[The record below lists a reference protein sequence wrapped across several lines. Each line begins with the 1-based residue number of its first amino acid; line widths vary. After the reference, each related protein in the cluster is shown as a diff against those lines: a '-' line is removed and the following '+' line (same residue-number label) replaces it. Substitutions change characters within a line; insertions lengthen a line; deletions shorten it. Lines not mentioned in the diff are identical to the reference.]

1 MLKIRLGD
9 LRSRRAEFIEPMQ
22 CVSVSKL
29 PSGRQWT
36 WEIKLDGYRALAVK
50 SSKRVTLYSRLENS
64 LNLKHPYI
72 VEPLA
77 GLPDN
82 TVVDGELVA
91 LDDDGRPN
99 FNLMQKFREAASR
112 IHYYVFDVLVLR
124 DRDLTKLP
132 LSERR
137 RLLKSEIAIRDERIR
152 IVEFA
157 EAGSEQILA
166 AARTQ
171 KLEGIVGKRAD
182 SIYESGQRSGSW
194 IKHRITSGQ
203 EFVIGGYTPGPHG
216 LDALIVGY
224 YRGKDLI
231 FVAKV
236 RNGFVPATR
245 RNVFAQLKPLIQ
257 EKCPFVNLPEKHKNR
272 WGEGLTEDK
281 MKECVWLKPKLVGQI
296 DFLEWTGADHLR
308 HAEFIRMRDD
318 KQAHDVI
325 KES

>member
-1 MLKIRLGD
+1 MPKEK
-9 LRSRRAEFIEPMQ
+9 SANFPHRAAKFIEPMQ
-22 CVSVSKL
+22 CLSVSKL
-29 PSGRQWT
+29 PSGPHWT

-50 SSKRVTLYSRLENS
+50 SGKKVTLYSRLENS
-64 LNLKHPYI
+64 LNVKHPYI

-77 GLPDN
+77 GLRDD

-91 LDDDGRPN
+91 LDDEGRPN

-112 IHYYVFDVLVLR
+112 IHYYIFDLLVLMG
-124 DRDLTKLP
+124 RDLTKLP

-182 SIYESGQRSGSW
+182 SIYEPGQRSGSW

-245 RNVFAQLKPLIQ
+245 RNVFARLKPLIQ

-272 WGEGLTEDK
+272 WGEGLTADK
-281 MKECVWLKPKLVGQI
+281 MKECVWLKPKLVAQI
-296 DFLEWTGADHLR
+296 EFLEWTGADHLR
-308 HAEFIRMRDD
+308 HAKFIGMREV
-318 KQAHDVI
+318 KVAREVT
-325 KES
+325 KEL